1 MLITASTFFA
11 ACSNSN
17 TFETG
22 EIKALRMLEAAIVN
36 QDRTKIFVDTK
47 KIVTRKKIDKAQI
60 PVLYIQLESGQ
71 NGTLTLYPGQGDGET
86 WLGADGSTVT
96 LDQGILKATRGM
108 KMDLMGSNTSMPVW
122 KNLNGFSTYNRQ
134 VVYLGGNNQLH
145 AKSFSCEIK
154 TEGVK
159 TFIRNLGVSFKTQL
173 YNETCFNNEEIVNNI
188 YFVDNKHI
196 VRKSVQYH
204 SPALGYLTIERLDRL
219 K

>member
-1 MLITASTFFA
+1 MEKFKWFFYLQQTSSLSWWEQSV
-11 ACSNSN
+11 AC
-17 TFETG
+17 
-22 EIKALRMLEAAIVN
+22 
-36 QDRTKIFVDTK
+36 K
-47 KIVTRKKIDKAQI
+47 K
-60 PVLYIQLESGQ
+60 
-71 NGTLTLYPGQGDGET
+71 
-86 WLGADGSTVT
+86 
-96 LDQGILKATRGM
+96 
-108 KMDLMGSNTSMPVW
+108 
-122 KNLNGFSTYNRQ
+122 
-134 VVYLGGNNQLH
+134 
-145 AKSFSCEIK
+145 FSCEIK

>member
-1 MLITASTFFA
+1 MT
-11 ACSNSN
+11 
-17 TFETG
+17 
-22 EIKALRMLEAAIVN
+22 
-36 QDRTKIFVDTK
+36 QK

-188 YFVDNKHI
+188 YFVDKKHI